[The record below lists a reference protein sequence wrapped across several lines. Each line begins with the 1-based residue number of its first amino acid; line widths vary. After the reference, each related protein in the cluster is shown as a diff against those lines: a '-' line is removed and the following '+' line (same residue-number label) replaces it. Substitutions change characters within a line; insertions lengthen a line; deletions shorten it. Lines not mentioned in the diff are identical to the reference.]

1 MRPLILAACFTPIAA
16 IYVVMKLAVWMSA
29 INQESSYVRKEPF
42 RRRGPYMENPY
53 ADVDAEE
60 EEYGSRT
67 DYK

>member
-1 MRPLILAACFTPIAA
+1 MRPLVLAACFTPIAA
-16 IYVVMKLAVWMSA
+16 IYVMMKVAVWMSA
-29 INQESSYVRKEPF
+29 VSQESSYVRKEPF

-67 DYK
+67 DYR